1 LIIAKVLKKASKFN
15 PTKVYGITTLDVVHA
30 SPFLSTLK
38 LTNPGDTSFTVIGDH
53 SGITIVP
60 LLAQSAIGKGVV

>member
-1 LIIAKVLKKASKFN
+1 LIITEVLKKASKFN
-15 PTKVYGITTLDVVHA
+15 PAKVYGIATLDVIQA

-38 LTNPGDTSFTVIGDH
+38 LTNPGNTSFMVIGDH

-60 LLAQSAIGKGVV
+60 LLVQSSIGKGVI